1 MNFLAVDVSDL
12 ATNAGSIVGPFV
24 VSIWVMHKYIVQP
37 SLKRIEDK
45 VSAMNE
51 TANRIESINTDVV
64 NGIRDLKEHSAHVEN
79 TNNALGSAI
88 AQLATAT
95 EKLANKIDETSKEST
110 RMNDKQCLV
119 MDDLKNGVITL
130 HQYVEQWRLEQAKGN
145 G

>member
-1 MNFLAVDVSDL
+1 
-12 ATNAGSIVGPFV
+12 VGPFV

>member
-1 MNFLAVDVSDL
+1 VSFLAVDVSDL

>member
-1 MNFLAVDVSDL
+1 VNFLAVDVSDL

>member
-1 MNFLAVDVSDL
+1 M
-12 ATNAGSIVGPFV
+12 GPFV

-64 NGIRDLKEHSAHVEN
+64 NGIRDLKEHSAQVEN